1 MMDLLTLT
9 QERYAWTSLSA
20 SRKDAAIEQLL
31 DLLMAEG
38 AFPQSARGEVLEAVM
53 TRERRLS
60 TGLENGVAIPHGT
73 TSVVER
79 EVAALGIFPQG
90 VPFDAVD
97 DHDTKIVILLVTPHR
112 ERHRHVTNLA
122 AIARQLLSSGVREA
136 ILAASN
142 REEVFAAI
150 RAAGGG

>member
-1 MMDLLTLT
+1 MDLLTLT
-9 QERYAWTSLSA
+9 QERFAWTCLTA
-20 SRKDAAIEQLL
+20 PAKDAAIEQLL
-31 DLLMAEG
+31 DLLLSEG
-38 AFPQSARGEVLEAVM
+38 AFPPDARDEVLEAVM

-73 TSVVER
+73 TSVVDR
-79 EVAALGIFPQG
+79 EVAAVGIFPQG

-97 DHDTKIVILLVTPHR
+97 DHDTKIVILLVTPHC

-136 ILAASN
+136 LLAA
-142 REEVFAAI
+142 RTRDDVFQAI
-150 RAAGGG
+150 RTASEG